1 MCIRQSGPLNV
12 GDTLL
17 EPVGEDAIGERLE
30 VKGSVEVDASGRFY
44 LRVVRE
50 LGMSHTEE
58 GMVPVPRGLYRMRRD
73 MNWPGAPLV
82 MLAIAGED
90 GG

>member
-17 EPVGEDAIGERLE
+17 EPTTEDEVGERLE
-30 VKGSVEVDASGRFY
+30 KRATVEVGSDGRFY
-44 LRVVRE
+44 LRVLE
-50 LGMSHTEE
+50 PLGMHHSEE
-58 GMVPVPRGLYRMRRD
+58 STVPVPVGLYRLRKD

-82 MLAIAGED
+82 CLVDGE
-90 GG
+90 